1 MGSRGWFLT
10 GAMAAGLLT
19 GWSLSQQRILA
30 HRRDLFSKHPIKRL
44 AALGYLAGTHAPDT
58 VRLLRDYVAWEPQ
71 PLLRRRGEAI
81 LKQLEVSLA

>member
-1 MGSRGWFLT
+1 MRSRGWFFT
-10 GAMAAGLLT
+10 GAAMAGMLT

-44 AALGYLAGTHAPDT
+44 AALGYLAGTHTPDT

-71 PLLRRRGEAI
+71 PLLRRRGETI
-81 LKQLEVSLA
+81 LRKLEVALA

>member
-1 MGSRGWFLT
+1 MRSRGWFFT
-10 GAMAAGLLT
+10 GAAMAGVLA

-44 AALGYLAGTHAPDT
+44 AALGYLAGTHGPDT

-71 PLLRRRGEAI
+71 PLLRRRGESI
-81 LKQLEVSLA
+81 LRKLEVALA